1 MAEHE
6 HKFRDRDIEVR
17 KGKKNRKKKQAYWQ
31 GVTKFRRR
39 LACSS
44 ESGKKSKDKVL
55 ACPEQK

>member
-6 HKFRDRDIEVR
+6 HEFRDRDIEVR
-17 KGKKNRKKKQAYWQ
+17 KGKKKKQAYWQ